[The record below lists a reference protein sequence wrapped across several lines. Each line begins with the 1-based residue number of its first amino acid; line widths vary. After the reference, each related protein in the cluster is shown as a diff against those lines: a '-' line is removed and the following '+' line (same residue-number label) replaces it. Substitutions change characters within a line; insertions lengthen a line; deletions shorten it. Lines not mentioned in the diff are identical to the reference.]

1 MAKYAEATEGGAAPH
16 NWSPAAALAATPAKK
31 PEAVEGKLKVEVVE
45 GDETAGLGFEDAA
58 VRAAD
63 DAVLRAAAEALHEKG
78 IHAHSLVKTLLPDCV
93 GGKVDVGSLRALF
106 GKLGVEVDEARA
118 RRFVARADLMGSG
131 AIVSW
136 ELVRLI
142 SSAAAKEE

>member
-31 PEAVEGKLKVEVVE
+31 PEAEGKPEVEVVE

-63 DAVLRAAAEALHEKG
+63 DAVLRAVAEALHEKG

-93 GGKVDVGSLRALF
+93 GGKVDAGGLRALF

-142 SSAAAKEE
+142 SSPAAKEE